1 MTFMS
6 FQEEEKEITYLR
18 RKEQGKTNLSS
29 IDVHIDDYYENVI
42 SSSNIFPQ
50 KNKIPPLYFDDSI
63 NNNLTIKT
71 LKDIKYNFIEEH
83 RNILNTYYSIY
94 SQRLDDIIYYNLD
107 NLMALDNHFDNN
119 NINQNLINNQTNT
132 TKIIN
137 DIVDKNMETFIKSLK
152 FASKFYSD
160 VTKSY
165 CNYIR
170 MIIKSSDR

>member
-6 FQEEEKEITYLR
+6 FQEEEKEITDLR

-29 IDVHIDDYYENVI
+29 IDVHIDDYYGNVI

-50 KNKIPPLYFDDSI
+50 KNKVPPLYFGDLI

-83 RNILNTYYSIY
+83 RNIINTYYSIY
-94 SQRLDDIIYYNLD
+94 SQRLDDLIYYNLD
-107 NLMALDNHFDNN
+107 NLMALENHFDNN

-137 DIVDKNMETFIKSLK
+137 DIVDKNMDTFIKSIK

-170 MIIKSSDR
+170 MIISDR

>member
-1 MTFMS
+1 M
-6 FQEEEKEITYLR
+6 
-18 RKEQGKTNLSS
+18 
-29 IDVHIDDYYENVI
+29 
-42 SSSNIFPQ
+42 
-50 KNKIPPLYFDDSI
+50 YFDDLI

-119 NINQNLINNQTNT
+119 NINQNIINNQSNT
-132 TKIIN
+132 TKKIN
-137 DIVDKNMETFIKSLK
+137 DIVDKNMDTFIKSIK

-165 CNYIR
+165 CKYIR

>member
-1 MTFMS
+1 M
-6 FQEEEKEITYLR
+6 
-18 RKEQGKTNLSS
+18 
-29 IDVHIDDYYENVI
+29 
-42 SSSNIFPQ
+42 
-50 KNKIPPLYFDDSI
+50 YFDDLI

-83 RNILNTYYSIY
+83 RNIINTYYSIY
-94 SQRLDDIIYYNLD
+94 SQRLNDIIYYNLD
-107 NLMALDNHFDNN
+107 NLMALENHFDNN
-119 NINQNLINNQTNT
+119 NINQNLINSQSNT

-137 DIVDKNMETFIKSLK
+137 DIVDKNMDTFFKSIK
-152 FASKFYSD
+152 FARKFYSD

>member
-1 MTFMS
+1 MS
-6 FQEEEKEITYLR
+6 FQKEEKEITDLR
-18 RKEQGKTNLSS
+18 RKEEGKTNLSS
-29 IDVHIDDYYENVI
+29 IDVHIHDYYENVI
-42 SSSNIFPQ
+42 SSSTIFPQ
-50 KNKIPPLYFDDSI
+50 KNKVPPMYFDDLI

-83 RNILNTYYSIY
+83 RNIINTYYSIY

-107 NLMALDNHFDNN
+107 NLKALENYFDN
-119 NINQNLINNQTNT
+119 NINQNQINNQTNT

-137 DIVDKNMETFIKSLK
+137 DIVDKNMDTFIKSIT
-152 FASKFYSD
+152 FVRKFYSD
-160 VTKSY
+160 VTQSY

>member
-1 MTFMS
+1 MS
-6 FQEEEKEITYLR
+6 FQEEEKEITDPR
-18 RKEQGKTNLSS
+18 RKEQEKTNLPS
-29 IDVHIDDYYENVI
+29 IDVHIHDYYENVI

-50 KNKIPPLYFDDSI
+50 KNKVPPLYFDDLI

-83 RNILNTYYSIY
+83 KNIINTYYSIY

-137 DIVDKNMETFIKSLK
+137 DIVDKNMDTFIKSIK

>member
-6 FQEEEKEITYLR
+6 FQEEEKEITDLR
-18 RKEQGKTNLSS
+18 RKEQEKTNLPS
-29 IDVHIDDYYENVI
+29 IDVHIHDYYENVI
-42 SSSNIFPQ
+42 SSSIIFPQ
-50 KNKIPPLYFDDSI
+50 KNKVPPLYFDDLI

-83 RNILNTYYSIY
+83 RNIINTYYSIY
-94 SQRLDDIIYYNLD
+94 SQRLNDIIYYNLD
-107 NLMALDNHFDNN
+107 NLMALENHFDNN

-137 DIVDKNMETFIKSLK
+137 DIVDKNMDTFIKSIK
-152 FASKFYSD
+152 FARKFYSD

>member
-1 MTFMS
+1 MVFMS
-6 FQEEEKEITYLR
+6 FQEEEKEITDLR
-18 RKEQGKTNLSS
+18 RKEQGKTNLSP
-29 IDVHIDDYYENVI
+29 IDIHIHDYYENVI

-50 KNKIPPLYFDDSI
+50 KNKVAPMYFDDLI

-83 RNILNTYYSIY
+83 KNIINTYYSIY
-94 SQRLDDIIYYNLD
+94 SQRLDDLIYYNLD
-107 NLMALDNHFDNN
+107 NLMALENHFDNN

-137 DIVDKNMETFIKSLK
+137 DIVDKNMDTFIKSIK

-160 VTKSY
+160 VTNSY
-165 CNYIR
+165 YDYIR

>member
-1 MTFMS
+1 
-6 FQEEEKEITYLR
+6 
-18 RKEQGKTNLSS
+18 SS
-29 IDVHIDDYYENVI
+29 IDIHIHDYYENVI
-42 SSSNIFPQ
+42 SSSTIFPQ
-50 KNKIPPLYFDDSI
+50 KNKVPPMYFDDLI

-107 NLMALDNHFDNN
+107 NLKALENYFDN
-119 NINQNLINNQTNT
+119 NINQNQINNQTNN

-137 DIVDKNMETFIKSLK
+137 DIVDKNMDTFINSIK

-165 CNYIR
+165 CNYIK

>member
-1 MTFMS
+1 MIFMS
-6 FQEEEKEITYLR
+6 FQEEEKEITDLR

-29 IDVHIDDYYENVI
+29 IDVHIHDYYENVI
-42 SSSNIFPQ
+42 FSSNIFPQ
-50 KNKIPPLYFDDSI
+50 KNKVPPLYFDDLI
-63 NNNLTIKT
+63 NNNLIIKT

-137 DIVDKNMETFIKSLK
+137 DIVDKNMDTFIKSIK
-152 FASKFYSD
+152 FANKFYSD